1 METRELICVNCPK
14 GCRITVTLDDQNQ
27 VSDVKGYSCLQGK
40 NYAEQ
45 ECTRPMRIL
54 TTTVKIDHAPFRV
67 IPVITSKDIPLDMM
81 EEAMTEIRK
90 LEIEAPIHVGEIIVK
105 NFLDTGAD
113 LIASRSM
120 KRVDD

>member
-14 GCRITVTLDDQNQ
+14 GCRITVTLDDDGA
-27 VSDVKGYSCLQGK
+27 VSKVTGFSCINGK

-54 TTTVKIDHAPFRV
+54 TTTVKINNALYRV

-81 EEAMTEIRK
+81 KEAMEEIRK
-90 LEIEAPIHVGEIIVK
+90 IEVEAPVSVNQVIVK
-105 NFLDTGAD
+105 DFLGTGAD

-120 KRVDD
+120 KAID